1 MEHMQP
7 ERSEETGALD
17 HAASDFLN
25 VRPRLFGIAYRML
38 GSAAEAEDIVQDV
51 WLKWQATD
59 RSEVLDA
66 AAFLSTMTT
75 RLAINVVQSARSRRE
90 TYVGPWLPEPVD
102 TGADPELGA
111 VRGEALQFA
120 VLLLLEKLSPT
131 ERASYVLREAFD
143 YPYREIAEILQLS
156 EANTRQL
163 VTRARKHIADERRA
177 TVTLAEQRRLL
188 EAFVAAA
195 QKGDTAELEDLFA
208 SDIVSYSDG
217 GGVARAARVPV
228 LGRVRVASFIAAFA
242 SHFWTG
248 ANLTWIEA
256 NGQASVLISRD
267 GVVFALATIDASSE
281 GIHQIMWMMNPAK
294 LAAISQSSPESNE
307 GHTSDAS
314 FRSQ

>member
-1 MEHMQP
+1 MQP
-7 ERSEETGALD
+7 ERPGETDTLD
-17 HAASDFLN
+17 HAASVFVG

-38 GSAAEAEDIVQDV
+38 GSSAEAEDLVQDV

-59 RSEVLDA
+59 RSVVLDA

-102 TGADPELGA
+102 TSADPELGA

-143 YPYREIAEILQLS
+143 YPYREIADILQLS

-163 VTRARKHIADERRA
+163 VTRARKHIADERSAR
-177 TVTLAEQRRLL
+177 VTFAEQRRLL
-188 EAFVAAA
+188 EAFIAAA
-195 QKGDTAELEDLFA
+195 RKGDTASLEALFA

-217 GGVARAARVPV
+217 GGVARAARIPI
-228 LGRVRVASFIAAFA
+228 LGRARVAEFISAFA

-248 ANLTWIEA
+248 VTLSWIEA
-256 NGQASVLISRD
+256 NGQASVLLSRD
-267 GVVFALATIDASSE
+267 GVVFTLATVDASPE
-281 GIHQIMWMMNPAK
+281 GIDQILWMMNPAK
-294 LAAISQSSPESNE
+294 LAAISSPNVVPGPQKNSSS
-307 GHTSDAS
+307 H
-314 FRSQ
+314 